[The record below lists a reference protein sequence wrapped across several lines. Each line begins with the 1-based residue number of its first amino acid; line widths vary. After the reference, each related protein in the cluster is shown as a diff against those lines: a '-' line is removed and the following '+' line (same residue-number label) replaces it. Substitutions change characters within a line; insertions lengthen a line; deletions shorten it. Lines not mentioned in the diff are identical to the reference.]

1 MRQSRYLNNL
11 VEQIHHAA
19 KRVVRPMLGI
29 KSIQSARD
37 IIAGIE
43 TLHRI
48 KKKQLDF
55 VEDRTSSTCEKFYSL
70 AF

>member
-1 MRQSRYLNNL
+1 
-11 VEQIHHAA
+11 
-19 KRVVRPMLGI
+19 MLGI
-29 KSIQSARD
+29 KSIQCARA
-37 IIAGIE
+37 IIVGIVGIAGIE